1 LVVKFDSLQQHV
13 IHLVKVFFTLKS
25 YGMKLNLEKC
35 VFGVESRELLGFM
48 LTNKVIEA
56 KPDKSQ
62 AIINNVK
69 AKKH

>member
-1 LVVKFDSLQQHV
+1 
-13 IHLVKVFFTLKS
+13 
-25 YGMKLNLEKC
+25 MKLNLEKC